1 MNIDFT
7 KYYHELFEDWHAN
20 ETKASFT
27 QKMTTYAQ
35 NEKDHLPTLLSRTD
49 LKQRWNMNSRQS
61 VHQAVN
67 KPDFPQPVYTFNQ
80 GKVTLYLETDIQIFE
95 INHPWLITP
104 GNRLAY
110 SHWIL
115 RNVIDN

>member
-7 KYYHELFEDWHAN
+7 HDYHELFDDWHAN
-20 ETKASFT
+20 KTKAFFT
-27 QKMTTYAQ
+27 QKMAAYAQ
-35 NEKDHLPTLLSRTD
+35 NEKAHLPVLLSRND
-49 LKQRWNMNSRQS
+49 LKQRWQMNSRQS
-61 VHQAVN
+61 VHQAVT
-67 KPDFPQPVYTFNQ
+67 KPDFPKPVYTFNH
-80 GKVTLYLETDIQIFE
+80 GKVTLYLETNIQIFE

-115 RNVIDN
+115 SNVIDH